1 MKTGE
6 EAFRPKAESGGRAAS
21 LAGKIRSS
29 GVFSTLFYVFLGI
42 GMALVVKQGLAF
54 GLTTDMPVV
63 AVVSASM
70 QHDHASQTH
79 YQWLRDNLG
88 YDGAYVDSWPMPTGF
103 LIGDMPIVQGGGS
116 YAVGDVI
123 VYSVPGSDVPI
134 IHRIVKINAD
144 GTYQTKGDNNLH
156 QLPYEFSVSED
167 QIHGR
172 VVALIPKLG
181 YFKVFT
187 TRVFGLS

>member
-1 MKTGE
+1 MKSGE
-6 EAFRPKAESGGRAAS
+6 EAFRPKAGSDRRPAS
-21 LAGKIRSS
+21 FMRRIRKS
-29 GVFSTLFYVFLGI
+29 GVFSTLFYMFLGV

-63 AVVSASM
+63 AVISASM

-88 YDGAYVDSWPMPTGF
+88 YDEGYVDSWPMPTGF
-103 LIGDMPIVQGGGS
+103 LVGDMPIVQGSGS

-144 GTYQTKGDNNLH
+144 GTYQTKGDNNLQ
-156 QLPYEFSVSED
+156 QLPYEFSVRED

-187 TRVFGLS
+187 TRAFGLS